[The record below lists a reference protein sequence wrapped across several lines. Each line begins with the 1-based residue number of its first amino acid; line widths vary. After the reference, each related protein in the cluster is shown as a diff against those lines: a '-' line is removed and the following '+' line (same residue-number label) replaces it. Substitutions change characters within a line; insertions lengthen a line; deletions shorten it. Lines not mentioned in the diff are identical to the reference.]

1 MVTYNPQKRH
11 DSLSQKRSNGQGVEN
26 RILQK
31 KFDQWNLLMQLMRK
45 EYQFDPIQ
53 FEEGD
58 VIQPEVLKRASI
70 ALVPKNRNDRYQ
82 RLMGLMEILKPRSSY
97 IRRYTVD
104 PKKSRSSK
112 NNLEAADRS
121 KKRLDSANQK
131 LLRIYRQIKSIK

>member
-1 MVTYNPQKRH
+1 
-11 DSLSQKRSNGQGVEN
+11 
-26 RILQK
+26 
-31 KFDQWNLLMQLMRK
+31 MRK

-58 VIQPEVLKRASI
+58 VIPPEVLKRGSI

-104 PKKSRSSK
+104 PKKSRSSMK
-112 NNLEAADRS
+112 NLEAADRS